1 MSNVLKGIN
10 FFPVPQ
16 DLVKAGTLKRLRGGA
31 LKLYLL
37 LLYEAQR
44 ISQPCIEFSNR
55 EFGEN
60 IGLSPTTLRVARVQ
74 LWEEGLIDTGEES
87 GKPTLYVL
95 LNPATRTPCSEL
107 PEKYRDRYARLP
119 ERSIRILQRAH
130 RAGESAAAPLA
141 WNDLAKRD

>member
-44 ISQPCIEFSNR
+44 ISQPCIELSNR
-55 EFGEN
+55 EARER
-60 IGLSPTTLRVARVQ
+60 IGLSPTTLRSARVK
-74 LWEEGLIDTGEES
+74 LWEEGLIDSVEDS
-87 GKPTLYVL
+87 GTATLYVL
-95 LNPATRTPCSEL
+95 LNPVTRTPCSEL
-107 PEKYRDRYARLP
+107 PEKYRGRYSRHP
-119 ERSIRILQRAH
+119 ERSIRILQRA
-130 RAGESAAAPLA
+130 RRTGEATATPPA
-141 WNDLAKRD
+141 WDDVAKRA